1 MKLLLIYYSSTS
13 RKNKTNISN
22 GPLPTLNMAA
32 PKKCVKT
39 LQSLALIQLSQF
51 VADLTDWISNEI
63 IALGSS
69 IQCSSLGNEY
79 RKGALNAF
87 LDEYREMIMPVIAPS
102 LLEEVIAQI
111 LDGIR

>member
-1 MKLLLIYYSSTS
+1 
-13 RKNKTNISN
+13 
-22 GPLPTLNMAA
+22 MAA

-63 IALGSS
+63 IALG
-69 IQCSSLGNEY
+69 IQCSSHGNEY

-111 LDGIR
+111 IAKKQRQGRL